1 MDLLSLL
8 LLLLFYPAARFIKPD
23 PCIARWLQKNF
34 GITHIELSPM
44 SKPWWAP
51 KHALGTLDLV
61 NNLLVL
67 THLLTDQ
74 F

>member
-1 MDLLSLL
+1 V
-8 LLLLFYPAARFIKPD
+8 AQ
-23 PCIARWLQKNF
+23 WLQKIF
-34 GITHIELSPM
+34 GITRIELFPM
-44 SKPWWAP
+44 SKPRWALKP
-51 KHALGTLDLV
+51 VRGTLDLV